1 MSCVRSSRRS
11 NELAP
16 EFPADPFAVM
26 RSLPLADRPVFYV
39 PAIDYY
45 VELTFDPNV
54 SFRGPQTLWVTARL
68 T

>member
-1 MSCVRSSRRS
+1 
-11 NELAP
+11 
-16 EFPADPFAVM
+16 M